1 MQQFRESLKDIV
13 GEKKK
18 NDLMAVFLTLTHEE
32 YINKAKKYMTPI
44 APTQIIELYNYNLI
58 NSTDEYAVGVYK
70 IRGRCVRMMLMS
82 RCEYKKKRHVY
93 FET

>member
-58 NSTDEYAVGVYK
+58 S
-70 IRGRCVRMMLMS
+70 
-82 RCEYKKKRHVY
+82 
-93 FET
+93 